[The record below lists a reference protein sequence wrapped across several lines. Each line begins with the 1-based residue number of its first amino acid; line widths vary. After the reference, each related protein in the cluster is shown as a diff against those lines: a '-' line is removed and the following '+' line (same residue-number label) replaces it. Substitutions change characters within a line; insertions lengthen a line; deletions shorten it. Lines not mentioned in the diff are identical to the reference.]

1 MTCVQFYQKSEDNR
15 NPYLALTPYH
25 SSGGYL
31 TVQEA
36 PWRTPLATAFV
47 QGGIEL
53 GYENRD
59 INGESQTGFMIAQGT
74 IRRGSRCS
82 TSRAFLRPIRHRPN
96 LHIVIHA
103 HVLKVNIDPIFKRAW
118 SVNVLHGGTMKVFH
132 ARYEII
138 LSAGAVASPW
148 ILMLSGVGPA
158 DHLAEMGIPVIQ
170 VSLRFY
176 TPFI

>member
-1 MTCVQFYQKSEDNR
+1 
-15 NPYLALTPYH
+15 
-25 SSGGYL
+25 L

-47 QGGIEL
+47 QAGIEI

-96 LHIVIHA
+96 LHVVIHA
-103 HVLKVNIDPIFKRAW
+103 HVLKVNIDQVYKRAW
-118 SVNVLHGGTMKVFH
+118 SVTMLHQGRMKIIQ
-132 ARYEII
+132 ARKEII
-138 LSAGAVASPW
+138 LSAGAVSSPH

-158 DHLAEMGIPVIQ
+158 EDLTALGIPVIQ
-170 VSLRFY
+170 VNVNFTHLIVIMNRHNIFMHVWSISKLWF
-176 TPFI
+176 

>member
-1 MTCVQFYQKSEDNR
+1 
-15 NPYLALTPYH
+15 
-25 SSGGYL
+25 
-31 TVQEA
+31 
-36 PWRTPLATAFV
+36 
-47 QGGIEL
+47 
-53 GYENRD
+53 
-59 INGESQTGFMIAQGT
+59 MIAQGT

-118 SVNVLHGGTMKVFH
+118 SVNVLHRGTMKVFH

-148 ILMLSGVGPA
+148 MLMLSGVGPA

-170 VSLRFY
+170 VSL
-176 TPFI
+176 